1 MASTSSQQL
10 FGEDSSDDEDV
21 GSYFVLDRG
30 DDGPPRFG
38 RAFLAHRARTAGL
51 APDYEADDPAPAR
64 SVAHL
69 GRRILAAE
77 TLEEAQVHAR
87 AAVAAA
93 APPRGR
99 RRDAAAPRARPER
112 RERSRSPAKLP
123 RDPAAPGGRR
133 PGAFERRE
141 SPTLPP
147 PRDPP
152 RWRAAVTAPAP
163 APARVATIQAR
174 PVVAKVKRRTKGF
187 DLEGVAGAKKPRAVP
202 PPYSA
207 VVPRPRSP
215 TPEPESPPTP
225 PLPKPHKGATAAAV
239 GRARKQREELDEGSP
254 RLAAPTYAPG
264 NGTPFRAPGA
274 NGHAN
279 GANGFSESDLAL
291 L

>member
-21 GSYFVLDRG
+21 GSYFVLDRD

-38 RAFLAHRARTAGL
+38 RAFLAHRARAAGL

-133 PGAFERRE
+133 PGAFERR
-141 SPTLPP
+141 
-147 PRDPP
+147 
-152 RWRAAVTAPAP
+152 
-163 APARVATIQAR
+163 
-174 PVVAKVKRRTKGF
+174 
-187 DLEGVAGAKKPRAVP
+187 
-202 PPYSA
+202 
-207 VVPRPRSP
+207 
-215 TPEPESPPTP
+215 
-225 PLPKPHKGATAAAV
+225 
-239 GRARKQREELDEGSP
+239 
-254 RLAAPTYAPG
+254 
-264 NGTPFRAPGA
+264 
-274 NGHAN
+274 
-279 GANGFSESDLAL
+279 
-291 L
+291 

>member
-21 GSYFVLDRG
+21 GSYFALDRD

-38 RAFLAHRARTAGL
+38 RAFLAHRARVAGL
-51 APDYEADDPAPAR
+51 APDHDADDPRPAW
-64 SVAHL
+64 SIASL

-77 TLEEAQVHAR
+77 TLEEAQAHAR

-99 RRDAAAPRARPER
+99 RRDRPER

-141 SPTLPP
+141 PPATLPP
-147 PRDPP
+147 PRDPS

-215 TPEPESPPTP
+215 TPEPESPPTQP
-225 PLPKPHKGATAAAV
+225 VRKRHKGASAAAV
-239 GRARKQREELDEGSP
+239 DRARKLREELDEGSP

-264 NGTPFRAPGA
+264 NGTPFRPP

>member
-1 MASTSSQQL
+1 MASTSSSQQL

-21 GSYFVLDRG
+21 GSYFALDRD

-51 APDYEADDPAPAR
+51 APDYEADDPAPCR
-64 SVAHL
+64 SIASL
-69 GRRILAAE
+69 GRRVLAADS
-77 TLEEAQVHAR
+77 LEEAQAHAR

-99 RRDAAAPRARPER
+99 RRDRPER
-112 RERSRSPAKLP
+112 PERSRSPAKLP

-141 SPTLPP
+141 PPATLPQ
-147 PRDPP
+147 RDPP
-152 RWRAAVTAPAP
+152 RWRAAVTAPVP
-163 APARVATIQAR
+163 APARVATIQTR

-215 TPEPESPPTP
+215 TPEPESPPTQP
-225 PLPKPHKGATAAAV
+225 VRKRHKGASAAAV
-239 GRARKQREELDEGSP
+239 DRARKLREELDEGSP

-264 NGTPFRAPGA
+264 NGTPFRAPG
-274 NGHAN
+274 NGHSN